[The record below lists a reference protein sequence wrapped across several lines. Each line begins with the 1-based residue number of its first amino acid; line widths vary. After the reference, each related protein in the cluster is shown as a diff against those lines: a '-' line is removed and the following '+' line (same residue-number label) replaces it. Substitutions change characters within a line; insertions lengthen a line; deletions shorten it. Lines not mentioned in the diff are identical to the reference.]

1 MPLRQTFAN
10 QLNDPL
16 TRAVTSDTFTTITDL
31 LKGTHSLPG
40 AQPCII
46 PTGYLKNGMVIRT
59 EAWGTF
65 TNAST
70 TPTLVFTVGFGATPT
85 VLGANVA
92 LTETSVASVPLLWRV
107 YTTTTIYDSRTASAV
122 VTSTQGRLEFNTAVN
137 TAATPLSIPGATYAD
152 VNVDNSANAV
162 WSVFATLGTSSGSN
176 TVILRGMIIEELT
189 QV

>member
-1 MPLRQTFAN
+1 VPLRQTYCT

-31 LKGTHSLPG
+31 LKGTHSAPG

-46 PTGYLKNGMVIRT
+46 PTGYLKNGMVIRV

-70 TPTLVFTVGFGATPT
+70 TPTIVFTLGWGATPT

-92 LTETSVASVPLLWRV
+92 LTETSVASVPLLWRLK
-107 YTTTTIYDSRTASAV
+107 TTTTVYDSRTASAV

-137 TAATPLSIPGATYAD
+137 TAGTPLSIPGVSYVD
-152 VNVDNSANAV
+152 VNVDNSAAAQLSV
-162 WSVFATLGTSSGSN
+162 WATLGTSSASN
-176 TVILRGMIIEELT
+176 TVILRGLIIEELT
-189 QV
+189 QI